1 MEDGGWSSM
10 GGEGAAA
17 VEAARVVG
25 VVAALGAVVCGGAG
39 ARVCNGWWRR
49 GRYEAQ
55 PPLRRGSR
63 GRADRSAVVFA
74 ARTAIEAAFI
84 VSLGGGVLGEEERT
98 SGIRYK
104 ISGLN
109 Y

>member
-25 VVAALGAVVCGGAG
+25 VVAALCAVVGAGG
-39 ARVCNGWWRR
+39 ARVCDGWWRR
-49 GRYEAQ
+49 GRYAQ

-84 VSLGGGVLGEEERT
+84 VSLGSGVLGEEEGT

-109 Y
+109 